1 MHEASS
7 AVIDRPFD
15 QCQREKM
22 DTNFQQILKIATDA
36 LSLKYPLEYAVL
48 YWQGDADA
56 MESKAT
62 IEVSSDKNGKVIRFS
77 LSESLMSAILKPL
90 IIVKTDS
97 DPHSMQIIIPLID
110 NNQKVGIMAFWGKP
124 EGEVIKESDRRYLDM
139 IGFISLRVLT
149 GLNEGD
155 LVAESGLIE
164 PVENEVVELEA
175 PLFDDD
181 DTIESVVVTHAD
193 EEEDEVL
200 IPDISKGYERSESEE
215 EMIRPIDVGES
226 DDDPEIDFSNVQT
239 GLQEEIEQDARSDAK
254 PRAEFERLLDFTKIG
269 FLVFDKEGKID
280 TNHMVMNTGF
290 FEIPLEKKT
299 ALEMLFEWGKPAN
312 EDSASFDRKPK
323 YEMIT
328 DLMQSV
334 FSRVTDID
342 VLKEFLPTEIDL
354 GMKCYGVDYHYL
366 KSIEDMNQDSIL
378 AVFTDI
384 SHEKKLA
391 ADYATEVDRTN
402 MIIKVALDIDGYYQ
416 YRLSTEN
423 TFEKI
428 DEELSK
434 APSEVNLESILHHIQ
449 AIQGGAEI
457 YEINELT
464 ILSEELLSTL
474 EEKIVSF
481 TPITGSETKLYR
493 SRFMLIKDRFEHLQK
508 QYLNNLI
515 SDEQILDKAV
525 YRNTKAKILKIRNKI
540 VDHVLKKHMAE
551 LEETFEK
558 NYKPFT
564 RLKTLEDIT
573 KKRLDRIKEHISS
586 RILKEGA
593 GEITQIMSELR
604 KQPIGLMLK
613 RYAIIAVNLG
623 ERLKKRVEVE
633 VKGAD
638 VEVPFHQLEN
648 LFTGL
653 TFVIRN
659 CVEHGLESMEERIA
673 LNKSLE
679 GNIGIEAA
687 LENNLLSITI
697 SDDGRG
703 IDIDKIRKAAVENRL
718 VSESDMQGN
727 DQEILKL
734 MFSKGFSTKKD
745 SRGTFGRGVGLNA
758 VGSSVEELNGE
769 VMVQTR
775 PKQGTTIKVE
785 VPL

>member
-1 MHEASS
+1 
-7 AVIDRPFD
+7 
-15 QCQREKM
+15 M

-36 LSLKYPLEYAVL
+36 LSLKYPLDYAVL
-48 YWQGDADA
+48 YWQGDANA
-56 MESKAT
+56 MESKA
-62 IEVSSDKNGKVIRFS
+62 IMEVNSEKNDNIVHFS

-90 IIVKTDS
+90 IIVKTDTE
-97 DPHSMQIIIPLID
+97 PHSMQIIIPLID

-124 EGEVIKESDRRYLDM
+124 EGEVIKESDRRFLDM

-149 GLNEGD
+149 GLNDGA
-155 LVAESGLIE
+155 LVAESSLIE
-164 PVENEVVELEA
+164 PVENIVEELEA
-175 PLFDDD
+175 PLFEDD

-193 EEEDEVL
+193 EEADEVL
-200 IPDISKGYERSESEE
+200 IPEIPTGFGRSEPGEE
-215 EMIRPIDVGES
+215 IIQPIDVGDS
-226 DDDPEIDFSNVQT
+226 DDDLEIDFSDVRT
-239 GLQEEIEQDARSDAK
+239 GLQEEITTKSSPNSK
-254 PRAEFERLLDFTKIG
+254 PSTEFERLLDFTKIG

-290 FEIPLEKKT
+290 FEIPLENKT
-299 ALEMLFEWGKPAN
+299 ALEILFEWGKAAN
-312 EDSASFDRKPK
+312 EESASFDEKPK
-323 YEMIT
+323 YEMIM

-342 VLKEFLPTEIDL
+342 VLKEFLPTEINL
-354 GMKCYGVDYHYL
+354 AKRCYGVDYHYL
-366 KSIEDMNQDSIL
+366 KSLEDMDKDSIL

-391 ADYATEVDRTN
+391 ADYATEIDRTN

-416 YRLSTEN
+416 YRQSTEK

-434 APSEVNLESILHHIQ
+434 PASEVNLESILHHIQ

-464 ILSEELLSTL
+464 ILSEELLSAL
-474 EEKIVSF
+474 EQKIVSF
-481 TPITGSETKLYR
+481 TPITENETEIYR
-493 SRFMLIKDRFEHLQK
+493 SRFTAIKDQFEHLQK

-540 VDHVLKKHMAE
+540 IDNVLKKHMTE

-564 RLKTLEDIT
+564 RLKTLEEIT
-573 KKRLDRIKEHISS
+573 KKRLDRVKEHISS

-593 GEITQIMSELR
+593 SEITEIMSELR

-638 VEVPFHQLEN
+638 VEVPFHKLEN

-679 GNIGIEAA
+679 GNISIEAA
-687 LENNLLSITI
+687 LENNILSIAI

-703 IDIDKIRKAAVENRL
+703 IDIEGIRKAALENRL
-718 VSESDMQGN
+718 ITESEVKGD
-727 DQEILKL
+727 DQEILNL

-745 SRGTFGRGVGLNA
+745 TSGTFGRGVGLNA
-758 VGSSVEELNGE
+758 VGTSVEELEGE
-769 VMVQTR
+769 VRVQTR
-775 PKQGTTIKVE
+775 PKQGTTVKIE